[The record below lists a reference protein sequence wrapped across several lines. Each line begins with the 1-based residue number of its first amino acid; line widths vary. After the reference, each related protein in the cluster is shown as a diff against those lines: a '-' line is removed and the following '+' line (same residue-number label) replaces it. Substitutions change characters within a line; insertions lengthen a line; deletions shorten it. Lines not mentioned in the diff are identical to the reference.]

1 MQTKKLDL
9 NYEVWQAHESTL
21 ILVAECSTIALA
33 EAVADKLES
42 SQAGPKTIIL
52 TKTIPF

>member
-42 SQAGPKTIIL
+42 TQPGYQAVVL